1 VRRAIEEDDVQ
12 YVRGRVSRIYEKNG
26 RLMVMGVDTLL
37 NAKPVM
43 IEADMV
49 VLATAVVA
57 NRESESLAQKLH
69 ISYDSHHF
77 FAEAHPKLKPV
88 ETNTAGIMLAGA
100 CQSSKDI
107 PETVSQASAS
117 ASKVLGLFSN
127 DEMTREPIVAV
138 VNRSAPPI
146 FSTCTGCFLCES
158 VCPYHA
164 IERDQILDR
173 QGNLIKNVAKVNAG
187 LCQGCG
193 TCVAMCRN
201 KSIDLQGFS
210 NEQMLS
216 EVLALLNNPI

>member
-1 VRRAIEEDDVQ
+1 
-12 YVRGRVSRIYEKNG
+12 
-26 RLMVMGVDTLL
+26 
-37 NAKPVM
+37 
-43 IEADMV
+43 MV

-57 NRESESLAQKLH
+57 NKDAEPLAQKLH
-69 ISYDSHHF
+69 ISYNKHHF

-100 CQSSKDI
+100 CQSAKDI
-107 PETVSQASAS
+107 PETVAQASAS
-117 ASKVLGLFSN
+117 ASKAIGLFSS
-127 DEMTREPIVAV
+127 DELTREPIVAV
-138 VNRSAPPI
+138 VNRQAPPQ
-146 FSTCTGCFLCES
+146 FTSCTGCLLCQE

-164 IERDQILDR
+164 IETEEIKDR
-173 QGNLIKNVAKVNAG
+173 AGNVLKVAARVNAG

-216 EVLALLNNPI
+216 EVMALLNDPF